1 MECPRGTRPLLI
13 SNDWGGGGRENNNC
27 QDPIDVLNITIQ
39 TAHINNDME

>member
-1 MECPRGTRPLLI
+1 MECPRGTRPLLM
-13 SNDWGGGGRENNNC
+13 SNDWRGGENNNC